1 MVANRLNLFSQI
13 FALLA
18 SLSVCFYSSAA
29 ELEEEFIQQELA
41 RTQLNPDHTVTFE
54 INAPSEFV
62 FQFLIRR
69 VADYAKDAVAVEFD
83 HNNSLTLDRLDRGS
97 IRITTMENAD
107 QLIQRIL
114 LFKRPFSYAY
124 YTDMNASTIEAP
136 LDYSLSRYNLTELD
150 SNRTRVQ
157 ISVVYKSSS
166 RLLSYFVRRS
176 FNSALEDD
184 FELAVHKIEEE
195 YQ

>member
-1 MVANRLNLFSQI
+1 MKSFSHI
-13 FALLA
+13 CTLAAL
-18 SLSVCFYSSAA
+18 LSVCFYSAAA

-41 RTQLNPDHTVTFE
+41 RTQLDPDHTVTFE

-62 FQFLIRR
+62 FQSLIRR
-69 VADYAKDAVAVEFD
+69 VADYASDAVAVEFD
-83 HNNSLTLDRLDRGS
+83 HNNSLTPDRLDGGS
-97 IRITTMENAD
+97 VRITTMENSD
-107 QLIQRIL
+107 QLVQRIL
-114 LFKRPFSYAY
+114 LFDPPLSYAY

-136 LDYSLSRYNLTELD
+136 LDYSLARYNLTELD
-150 SNRTRVQ
+150 DNRTRVQ

-166 RLLSYFVRRS
+166 RLLSYFVRRA
-176 FNSALEDD
+176 FNAALESD